1 MKPLP
6 ILTLHWLTMKEKDS
20 TKNKWEYLEELV
32 DDAHE
37 VSTEPKQTKY
47 FDSNNFD
54 ASVCKKQ
61 SQKLIIKIF
70 ISLALLLNLVLVS
83 LIVLDYEPTKED
95 QIQVIFH
102 DHEGKIYLIIHF

>member
-6 ILTLHWLTMKEKDS
+6 ILTLHWLKMKEKDS
-20 TKNKWEYLEELV
+20 TKNK
-32 DDAHE
+32 
-37 VSTEPKQTKY
+37 EPKRTKY
-47 FDSNNFD
+47 FDSNNSD
-54 ASVCKKQ
+54 GSVYKKQ
-61 SQKLIIKIF
+61 SQKMMIKIF

-102 DHEGKIYLIIHF
+102 DHEGKIYSIIHF